1 MGRKTPQAWQNC
13 GCWARFGCH
22 GRDGR
27 VIVGVDLDSC
37 LDANGLPAE
46 WAEDVIGRFGSYS
59 EIRPSQNG
67 AKIFALVAGA
77 DLPVISAVERRR
89 PFSARARDNN
99 SADLPREPADRIS
112 GTESLL
118 TPRWREADS
127 NFQFLD

>member
-59 EIRPSQNG
+59 EIRPSQTG
-67 AKIFALVAGA
+67 VKIFALVAGA
-77 DLPVISAVERRR
+77 DLPVISAMIGCGHGRQWKGGGPSRLGRETTTRLISQGRRR
-89 PFSARARDNN
+89 IAFEELKVR
-99 SADLPREPADRIS
+99 
-112 GTESLL
+112 
-118 TPRWREADS
+118 
-127 NFQFLD
+127 

>member
-59 EIRPSQNG
+59 EIRPFQAG

-77 DLPVISAVERRR
+77 DLPVISAMIGGGHGWQWKGGGPSRLGAGGSHLR
-89 PFSARARDNN
+89 N
-99 SADLPREPADRIS
+99 
-112 GTESLL
+112 
-118 TPRWREADS
+118 
-127 NFQFLD
+127 

>member
-1 MGRKTPQAWQNC
+1 MPAEPPKNGQKNTASMENC

-77 DLPVISAVERRR
+77 DLPVISAMIGAVERRR
-89 PFSARARDNN
+89 PFLARARDNN
-99 SADLPREPADRIS
+99 PADLHGSRRIAF
-112 GTESLL
+112 EELKV
-118 TPRWREADS
+118 DS
-127 NFQFLD
+127 